1 MGGNAFEETQH
12 LTPEEYQTIVCEI
25 MSKVAS
31 LCVRIEPYIP
41 LPEKEFHGDIDFLA
55 ILHHNASIKDI
66 QIILGIEKQK
76 FIINNNQTANSVYR
90 NKQVDFN
97 IV

>member
-1 MGGNAFEETQH
+1 
-12 LTPEEYQTIVCEI
+12 

-66 QIILGIEKQK
+66 QIILGIEK
-76 FIINNNQTANSVYR
+76 
-90 NKQVDFN
+90 
-97 IV
+97 